1 MSLGQDRFLD
11 AIAEYG
17 RAMTTFGPSEKQRA
31 HEELIDS
38 YHEASPATR
47 AEGGPRL
54 AAVLD
59 TVPETMRG
67 HIAVLVGA
75 CVEEGADPVACAPRV
90 LGNLAKALD
99 GARTFAEMWRTA
111 ESDEEVSEVEL
122 PDPKRDPFE
131 DPESVLAE
139 LGMTAPS
146 LYWWTLPQWRRAAHT
161 MLSHAAVRKLCGPSI
176 RESLLDRNNALAEA
190 GGEWDKCTAYA
201 LQVLDDE
208 PLIVLHR
215 ATGTGYR
222 MRISGMGDNFQLH
235 TLVADALINGGHVTG
250 EYAPSAEAV
259 AACLDAEGMVP
270 TIGSFLMYSP
280 DGNRV
285 WNEGTPADI
294 PLTDGMRVLVLD
306 PAPYPHHWPA
316 GRFFPNMLGELTL
329 TEVLDAAE
337 TARWFAHVGP
347 PTGVG
352 AY

>member
-1 MSLGQDRFLD
+1 M
-11 AIAEYG
+11 A
-17 RAMTTFGPSEKQRA
+17 
-31 HEELIDS
+31 
-38 YHEASPATR
+38 
-47 AEGGPRL
+47 
-54 AAVLD
+54 
-59 TVPETMRG
+59 
-67 HIAVLVGA
+67 
-75 CVEEGADPVACAPRV
+75 
-90 LGNLAKALD
+90 
-99 GARTFAEMWRTA
+99 
-111 ESDEEVSEVEL
+111 
-122 PDPKRDPFE
+122 
-131 DPESVLAE
+131 
-139 LGMTAPS
+139 
-146 LYWWTLPQWRRAAHT
+146 

-259 AACLDAEGMVP
+259 AACRDAEDMVP
-270 TIGSFLMYSP
+270 TIGSFLMYAP

-294 PLTDGMRVLVLD
+294 PLTEGMRVLVLD

-316 GRFFPNMLGELTL
+316 GRFFPSMPGELAL

-337 TARWFAHVGP
+337 AARWFTHVGP